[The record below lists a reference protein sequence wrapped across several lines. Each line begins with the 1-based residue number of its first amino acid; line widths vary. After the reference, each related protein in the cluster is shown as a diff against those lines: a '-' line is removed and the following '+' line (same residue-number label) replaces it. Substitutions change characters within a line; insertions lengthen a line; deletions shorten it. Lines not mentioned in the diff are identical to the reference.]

1 MEPGTWA
8 QILAAKGVGAPMRV
22 VPVSMAARPVGASIV
37 IVLPC
42 TVTELTV
49 SNQYDGG
56 PVRSRYSIEP
66 LYKLEFVPPRVS
78 TPPGAVLI

>member
-22 VPVSMAARPVGASIV
+22 VPVSMAARPLGASIV

-42 TVTELTV
+42 AVT
-49 SNQYDGG
+49 
-56 PVRSRYSIEP
+56 
-66 LYKLEFVPPRVS
+66 
-78 TPPGAVLI
+78 AVDLLSFSMFITR